1 MAAETCISLA
11 SVSGG
16 SGFEGSITAKDL
28 DKVSV
33 APKPVAVVPPTTPS
47 VAAPIQATAGQKY
60 TDLPVTNI
68 RGVIAKRLLQSKQ
81 SIPHYY
87 LTVIYN
93 NCALE
98 YFFFHN
104 PGTREYYIYN
114 LC

>member
-1 MAAETCISLA
+1 MAAEKGISLA

-28 DKVSV
+28 DKLSV
-33 APKPVAVVPPTTPS
+33 APKPVAAAPPTA
-47 VAAPIQATAGQKY
+47 AAPIQAVAGQKY

-87 LTVIYN
+87 LTVI
-93 NCALE
+93 
-98 YFFFHN
+98 
-104 PGTREYYIYN
+104 TRFS
-114 LC
+114 